1 MIAPAKE
8 EELLQVQCVSSA
20 RGNNLHLVTSDALE
34 SGVPDPITL
43 MAAAAWS
50 EEETFVCSVCLES
63 LNDPATLPCGH
74 SYCLAC
80 IQRHWDKGDSKG
92 QYRCPQCRQR
102 FDPRPA
108 LAKSTV
114 LVEAMKKLRTNT
126 LTQSGSSMFSSAPP
140 SEPVYLELLDGDI
153 GYKTYMGSQ
162 EGSVYPQLP
171 TSTPRPC
178 PKHNRPL
185 DLFCHEDREYVC
197 EVCCYHGHKGH
208 SVLKPADERKQ
219 RQKELNQVQAE
230 VERKV
235 HEAENTLKDFPNVT
249 HQHKALAQA
258 LQKERLSLF
267 SEVANIVDLTSTQVS
282 ELLDTQ
288 ERCFGSQIEG
298 LIHGLEQEAVQLRL
312 KGEELRRLA
321 NMQDHTCFLK
331 NFFTM
336 EQAGGACAI
345 PDVSVLSK
353 EEEVAESVR
362 STLKDLHVSVK
373 EMCKSTLATLSLLV
387 NEHSATAPSVT
398 PDDDDHG
405 QATVQ
410 NTVYEMLNPVPPPR
424 PQSHVSTKP
433 SCQLPVPLLP
443 PQPFCQLQEF
453 SVTAEGLVS
462 PDPKMREE
470 LLKFRFKPTMD
481 PDTVFRHILLSD
493 GGHKATLRAENLN
506 LADNP
511 ERFHYWRQLLCK
523 EPLAGSPYYWEVEWT
538 GQKITIGVAYREM
551 DRKCTDE
558 KSRLGHNPYSWTLY
572 WSGTGFSFWHNG
584 HEKLLG
590 SPKSRRIGTY
600 LDQQAGILAFYRI
613 TNNQADLIHRH
624 MTQFTGPLY
633 PGFRFWGGAGATIT
647 ICQLE

>member
-1 MIAPAKE
+1 
-8 EELLQVQCVSSA
+8 
-20 RGNNLHLVTSDALE
+20 
-34 SGVPDPITL
+34 

-114 LVEAMKKLRTNT
+114 LVEAMEKLRTIT
-126 LTQSGSSMFSSAPP
+126 LT
-140 SEPVYLELLDGDI
+140 
-153 GYKTYMGSQ
+153 
-162 EGSVYPQLP
+162 
-171 TSTPRPC
+171 
-178 PKHNRPL
+178 
-185 DLFCHEDREYVC
+185 
-197 EVCCYHGHKGH
+197 
-208 SVLKPADERKQ
+208 
-219 RQKELNQVQAE
+219 
-230 VERKV
+230 
-235 HEAENTLKDFPNVT
+235 HEAEYTR
-249 HQHKALAQA
+249 KALAQA
-258 LQKERLSLF
+258 VQVNELF
-267 SEVANIVDLTSTQVS
+267 DSQMCFVS
-282 ELLDTQ
+282 HLK
-288 ERCFGSQIEG
+288 G
-298 LIHGLEQEAVQLRL
+298 LIHEVVQESVRLCLEHEALS
-312 KGEELRRLA
+312 RLA
-321 NMQDHTCFLK
+321 NMQDHTCFPK

-345 PDVSVLSK
+345 PEVSVLS
-353 EEEVAESVR
+353 R
-362 STLKDLHVSVK
+362 
-373 EMCKSTLATLSLLV
+373 V

-398 PDDDDHG
+398 PDDDHG

-424 PQSHVSTKP
+424 PQGHDVSTKP
-433 SCQLPVPLLP
+433 PCQLPVSLLP

-453 SVTAEGLVS
+453 SVTTVGLVS
-462 PDPKMREE
+462 PEPKTREE

-493 GGHKATLRAENLN
+493 GGHKATLQVENLN
-506 LADNP
+506 LADHP
-511 ERFHYWRQLLCK
+511 ERFQYWKQLLCK

-572 WSGTGFSFWHNG
+572 CSETGFIFWHNG
-584 HEKLLG
+584 HGKVLCSL
-590 SPKSRRIGTY
+590 KSRRIGTY
-600 LDQQAGILAFYRI
+600 LDQHAGILAFYCI

-624 MTQFTGPLY
+624 MNLFTGPLY
-633 PGFRFWGGAGATIT
+633 PGFRFCEIGATIT
-647 ICQLE
+647 ICHLE